1 MSEDIIELPTTKTRT
16 PWKTITL
23 GALLV
28 FSCGGYCTMS
38 MYSWG
43 LNAFKNI
50 REEYVNQRVNDYLI
64 EHPVKVEDLKT
75 KKNLDVTKKEDL
87 LKMVYITHVRMSQ
100 CESKIDRIESA
111 MMYEAINF
119 TQEQEQEEQK

>member
-1 MSEDIIELPTTKTRT
+1 M
-16 PWKTITL
+16 
-23 GALLV
+23 
-28 FSCGGYCTMS
+28 
-38 MYSWG
+38 
-43 LNAFKNI
+43 
-50 REEYVNQRVNDYLI
+50 REQYVDQRVNEYLI
-64 EHPVKVEDLKT
+64 EHPVKVEDLKQ

-100 CESKIDRIESA
+100 CESKIGRIESA